1 MGRVGQVDYISE
13 RQLGSEWNKGVL
25 NQSQVAGDNQ
35 IGEIDRDQFEGQGFM
50 YSYKGQIE
58 GGNSSEEKRQGERD
72 EDIDTDG
79 WL

>member
-25 NQSQVAGDNQ
+25 NQSQVAGENQ
-35 IGEIDRDQFEGQGFM
+35 MREIHKDQFEGQGFM
-50 YSYKGQIE
+50 YSYRGQIE
-58 GGNSSEEKRQGERD
+58 GGNSSEEKREGERD
-72 EDIDTDG
+72 KDIDTYE